1 MIDLAVLIPLAVAA
15 VSAIVGP
22 MVVLRK
28 QHNHELRLRQLQQE
42 NSDQHAEGRALV
54 GELHE
59 DVKGLLGHVGRI
71 DERTEHVVNGVESIR
86 QWVHDHEIRHAVDA
100 MKAQQRDT

>member
-1 MIDLAVLIPLAVAA
+1 
-15 VSAIVGP
+15 
-22 MVVLRK
+22 
-28 QHNHELRLRQLQQE
+28 
-42 NSDQHAEGRALV
+42 LV